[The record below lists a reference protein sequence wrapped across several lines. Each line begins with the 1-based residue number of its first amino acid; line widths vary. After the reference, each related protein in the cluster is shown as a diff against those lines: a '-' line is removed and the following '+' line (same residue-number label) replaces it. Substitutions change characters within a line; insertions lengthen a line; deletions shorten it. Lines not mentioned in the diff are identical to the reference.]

1 MNPSIEILPSLSTLI
16 DRAYA
21 KTIDVIVATLAD
33 RPICTLVLSGGNT
46 PKPLYERLAAADLPW
61 EQIHLFWGDER
72 YVPATDP
79 DSNYGMTRSVWI
91 DRCGIPEANLH
102 PMTIAES
109 PIAAAAAYE
118 THLAEFFGI
127 PAAPAPGPCFDLML
141 LGMGDDGH
149 TASLFPH
156 TAALAVTDRWVTVG
170 EKSGQPRLTLTAPV
184 INRSHQIVFLVA
196 GASKRPA
203 LAQVWA
209 ETGDAQTYPSRLIH
223 GNNLTWLLDAAAG
236 EAAN

>member
-1 MNPSIEILPSLSTLI
+1 MNPSIEILPSLSDLI

-21 KTIDVIVATLAD
+21 KTIEGIGAALAD

-61 EQIHLFWGDER
+61 DRIHLFWGDER

-91 DRCGIPEANLH
+91 DRCAIPAANVH
-102 PMTIAES
+102 PMTMAES

-118 THLAEFFGI
+118 AHLAEFFGI
-127 PAAPAPGPCFDLML
+127 DAPGDGPEFDVML

-156 TAALAVTDRWVTVG
+156 TAALGVTDRWVTVG
-170 EKSGQPRLTLTAPV
+170 EKSGQPRLTLTVPV
-184 INRSHQIVFLVA
+184 INRSRQVLFLVA

-209 ETGDAQTYPSRLIH
+209 DQGDAQTYPSRLIRAE
-223 GNNLTWLLDAAAG
+223 NLTWLLDAAAG
-236 EAAN
+236 AVA

>member
-1 MNPSIEILPSLSTLI
+1 MNPSIEILPSLSDLI

-21 KTIDVIVATLAD
+21 KTIEGIGVALAD
-33 RPICTLVLSGGNT
+33 RPICTLVLSGGST

-61 EQIHLFWGDER
+61 DRIHLFWGDER

-91 DRCGIPEANLH
+91 DRCGIPAANVH
-102 PMTIAES
+102 PMTMAEN

-118 THLAEFFGI
+118 AHLAEFFGI
-127 PAAPAPGPCFDLML
+127 PAAPGDGPEFDVML

-156 TAALAVTDRWVTVG
+156 TAALGVTDRWVTVG
-170 EKSGQPRLTLTAPV
+170 EKSGQPRLTLTVPV
-184 INRSHQIVFLVA
+184 INRSRQVLFLVA

-209 ETGDAQTYPSRLIH
+209 DQGDAQTYPSRLIRAE
-223 GNNLTWLLDAAAG
+223 NLTWLLDAAAG
-236 EAAN
+236 AVG